1 MRWPASPVP
10 DAPDGRWPESG
21 SAVVEFVLV
30 SMLVVTLFLGVVQLG
45 IALHVRNT
53 LSAAAAE
60 GARYAA
66 NADRGPVDG
75 VLRTEQII
83 SEALS
88 PRFAQEVSLR
98 RESLGPD
105 ADVVVVEVRA
115 TLPILGWLGPDRALT
130 VRGRAFDEP
139 TG

>member
-1 MRWPASPVP
+1 MRWPASPVLDTP
-10 DAPDGRWPESG
+10 DDRG

-30 SMLVVTLFLGVVQLG
+30 TMLLVTLFLAVVQLG

-53 LSAAAAE
+53 LSAATAE

-66 NADRGPVDG
+66 NADRTPADG

-88 PRFAQEVSLR
+88 PRFADDVIVR
-98 RESLGPD
+98 REALGPG
-105 ADVVVVEVRA
+105 ADVVVIEVRA
-115 TLPILGWLGPDRALT
+115 TLPLFGWLGPARAMT
-130 VRGRAFDEP
+130 VRGRALDE
-139 TG
+139 TTE